1 MRNRSKW
8 LLAAIVLV
16 GLLVLS
22 GIGIALARYVR
33 ATGETVSGNQ
43 LQESQLTPVFGV
55 THVFIR
61 DNAYHPPAIEVVLGT
76 VVSWTNQDNV
86 IHSVMLPHT
95 ITSENVTHTSVPLSK
110 GQFFN
115 YAFTSRGTFQ
125 YYCLEHPN
133 MVGVVIVT

>member
-1 MRNRSKW
+1 MRSRSKW
-8 LLAAIVLV
+8 LLTAIVLV

-22 GIGIALARYVR
+22 GIGFAAASYVR

-76 VVSWTNQDNV
+76 VVSWTNEDNS
-86 IHSVMLPHT
+86 IHSVMLPHM
-95 ITSENVTHTSVPLSK
+95 ITSVNVTHNSGPLSK
-110 GQFFN
+110 GQFFS
-115 YAFTSRGTFQ
+115 YAFTSRGTFR

-133 MVGVVIVT
+133 MFGVVIVI